1 MLVQLDESAR
11 LWNFEC
17 VSSTSN
23 LFILSSFK
31 NEVFVQ
37 FSILAR
43 EFCKKKK
50 LYKEIVGF
58 GFTPVF
64 RKFWGKIISKNAK
77 VYIKI
82 RLFFFFNI
90 VIF

>member
-17 VSSTSN
+17 VSSMSN

-37 FSILAR
+37 FSIVSWR
-43 EFCKKKK
+43 ENFVKKKK
-50 LYKEIVGF
+50 KIIQRNSWIRF
-58 GFTPVF
+58 HIVF

-82 RLFFFFNI
+82 RLFFFSI
-90 VIF
+90 S

>member
-37 FSILAR
+37 FSIVSWR
-43 EFCKKKK
+43 ENFVKKKK
-50 LYKEIVGF
+50 
-58 GFTPVF
+58 
-64 RKFWGKIISKNAK
+64 KIIQRNSWIRFHTCFPK
-77 VYIKI
+77 VLGQNYLEK
-82 RLFFFFNI
+82 
-90 VIF
+90 